1 MDSSEG
7 PAQHFAAE
15 LRRLRT
21 EAGNP
26 PYRELAK
33 TAHFSKA
40 TLSAAAAGHRL
51 PTWDVTRAYVLVCG
65 GSSIEWQSRWER
77 ARAELG
83 LPVPPG
89 PNGATPP
96 EPPAESA
103 DVPRS
108 RRRLLIP
115 ATAGVAL
122 SVLAVFLLL
131 HPRARLP
138 SRPEKPVSATSEPL
152 GRFMGG
158 TDPIADDK
166 DPKKTRCSYDPA
178 VITIDRV
185 EVNTAD
191 EHYLG
196 EAELRYSPR
205 CRAVW
210 GRFTPSAGMAY
221 LKNAT
226 VSIAARRPG
235 TGTRGVPYTTRFD
248 GQAVFGNILTRTRG
262 CVLISVTVTASTGGG
277 TATTGCRP

>member
-1 MDSSEG
+1 VDSSGG

-51 PTWDVTRAYVLVCG
+51 PTWDVTRAYVLACG
-65 GSSIEWQSRWER
+65 GNSTEWQSRWEQTR
-77 ARAELG
+77 TELG
-83 LPVPPG
+83 LPVPSS
-89 PNGATPP
+89 AAPP
-96 EPPAESA
+96 DQSA
-103 DVPRS
+103 DTPHS
-108 RRRLLIP
+108 RIGRRLLIP

-122 SVLAVFLLL
+122 SVLAMFPLL
-131 HPRARLP
+131 HTGAQRP
-138 SRPEKPVSATSEPL
+138 SRPEKPLAATSEPL

-196 EAELRYSPR
+196 EAELRHSPR
-205 CRAVW
+205 CRAAW
-210 GRFTPSAGMAY
+210 GRFTPSPGMAY

-226 VSIAARRPG
+226 VSIAARRPS
-235 TGTRGVPYTTRFD
+235 TDTRGIPYTTRFD
-248 GQAVFGNILTRTRG
+248 GQAVFGNILTETQG
-262 CVLISVTVTASTGGG
+262 CVLISVAVTASTGGG